1 MQYLIEPPKTWKIK
15 EKSILEVNVY
25 LNILSKFKESDIVF
39 EIIKKNGEIKKLNK
53 KTCTYLSRNFALEI
67 KKNIKNKNSDNQIKI
82 MGIISA
88 SEESIILMLA
98 SLFLGAHHCICFED
112 LSPEAIYQ
120 RLDIFKPDII
130 VCKKHLQE
138 KIESALAKN
147 KAIHPPIIFID
158 AEKIDNYASQ
168 KNEVINYKNNY
179 NLFTLFTSGST
190 GKPKAI
196 VHGVREYLKYAEF
209 TTEYF
214 FGVKKY
220 SKIFTAV
227 DAGWI
232 NGHTYAF
239 YGPLLLGGV
248 SIINEIPTLISMPR
262 ILGEYLN
269 QIRPECFYTSVTLL
283 RLLKSMT
290 KEHEKLSLYASK
302 DFQIERIG
310 SCGEPLAHHVGKWA
324 IDFFEPSRKSIV
336 NTYFQTE
343 TGGILVA
350 PRDEDIIPK
359 NYSCVGKPLKGL
371 GLCQAKDLINPEQL
385 AKENIQPNEL
395 IVKNYW
401 SGIFKMVISDKRSKY
416 FTESGYFRLHDVG
429 YLDEEGYL
437 YIGGRSDDV
446 INVSGHRISTSEIE
460 SICLNLDLI
469 KEACAVSASDSLT
482 GEKIILYL
490 TPSKTI
496 VDIKPI
502 IIKIK
507 KTIKN
512 KLSKY
517 HLPSR
522 IEMFNELPKTQSG
535 KIMRRIMRDLAENNH
550 INEKLDYSTLANKEN
565 FLRSKELFLSSK
577 KINNY

>member
-1 MQYLIEPPKTWKIK
+1 MQYLIEPPQSWKIK
-15 EKSILEVNVY
+15 ENKIIEENVY
-25 LNILSKFKESDIVF
+25 LNVLSKFKESDIVF
-39 EIIKKNGEIKKLNK
+39 EIIKKNGEIKKLSK
-53 KTCTYLSRNFALEI
+53 KKCSYLSRNFASKI
-67 KKNIKNKNSDNQIKI
+67 RKNIKNKNSDDQLKI
-82 MGIISA
+82 MAIISA
-88 SEESIILMLA
+88 SEESVILMLA
-98 SLFLGAHHCICFED
+98 SLYLGAHHCICFED
-112 LSPEAIYQ
+112 LSQEAINQ
-120 RLDIFKPDII
+120 RLDIFKPHII
-130 VCKKHLQE
+130 VCKKHLH
-138 KIESALAKN
+138 KKVESALAKN
-147 KAIHPPIIFID
+147 KEVNPPIIVID
-158 AEKIDNYASQ
+158 VDTIDNEPYQ
-168 KNEVINYKNNY
+168 EDKVINYKNHY

-196 VHGVREYLKYAEF
+196 IHGVREYLKYAKF
-209 TTEYF
+209 TTAYF
-214 FGVKKY
+214 FGVKRY

-239 YGPLLLGGV
+239 YGPLLLGGI

-290 KEHEKLSLYASK
+290 REHEKLSFYLSK
-302 DFQIERIG
+302 DFKIERIG
-310 SCGEPLAHHVGKWA
+310 SCGEPLAHNVGKWV

-343 TGGILVA
+343 TGGILAA
-350 PRDEDIIPK
+350 PRDEDGVPK
-359 NYSCVGKPLKGL
+359 DYSSVGKPLKEL
-371 GLCQAKDLINPEQL
+371 GLVQAKDLINPEQL
-385 AKENIQPNEL
+385 AKENLQPNEL
-395 IVKNYW
+395 LVKNYW
-401 SGIFKMVISDKRSKY
+401 SGIFNMVVSDKRSKY

-429 YLDEEGYL
+429 YLDVDGYL

-460 SICLNLDLI
+460 SICLNLNLI

-490 TPSKTI
+490 TPSK
-496 VDIKPI
+496 I
-502 IIKIK
+502 ICDTESIKIK
-507 KTIKN
+507 TRQIIEN

-522 IEMFNELPKTQSG
+522 IEIFNELPKTQSG
-535 KIMRRIMRDLAENNH
+535 KIMRRIMRDLAENNFF
-550 INEKLDYSTLANKEN
+550 NEKLDYSTLANKEN
-565 FLRSKELFLSSK
+565 FLRSKELFLNSK
-577 KINNY
+577 NIHNK

>member
-1 MQYLIEPPKTWKIK
+1 MKYIIEPPKSWKIK
-15 EKSILEVNVY
+15 NEKNIEENVY
-25 LNILSKFKESDIVF
+25 FNLLRKFKESDTIF
-39 EIIKKNGEIKKLNK
+39 EIIKKSGEIKKLNK
-53 KTCTYLSRNFALEI
+53 KKCIHLSRNFASEI
-67 KKNIKNKNSDNQIKI
+67 KKNIQNKNSDDQIKI

-88 SEESIILMLA
+88 SEESVILMLA
-98 SLFLGAHHCICFED
+98 SLYLGAHHCICFED

-130 VCKKHLQE
+130 VCKKDLQK

-147 KAIHPPIIFID
+147 KVVKTSILVID
-158 AEKIDNYASQ
+158 IEKIDNLPPQ
-168 KNEVINYKNNY
+168 KDKVINYKNNY

-196 VHGVREYLKYAEF
+196 IHGVREYLKYAKI
-209 TTEYF
+209 TTKYF
-214 FGVKKY
+214 FGVKRY

-239 YGPLLLGGV
+239 YGPLLSGGI
-248 SIINEIPTLISMPR
+248 SIINEIPTLISIPR
-262 ILGEYLN
+262 ILGKYLN

-290 KEHEKLSLYASK
+290 KDHEKLSNYSSK
-302 DFQIERIG
+302 DFKIERIG

-350 PRDEDIIPK
+350 PRDEDLAPK
-359 NYSCVGKPLKGL
+359 DYSCVGKPLKEL
-371 GLCQAKDLINPEQL
+371 GLFQAKDLINPEQL

-395 IVKNYW
+395 LVKNYW
-401 SGIFKMVISDKRSKY
+401 SGIFNMVVSDKRSKY
-416 FTESGYFRLHDVG
+416 FTDSGYFRLHDVG
-429 YLDEEGYL
+429 YLDDDGYL

-482 GEKIILYL
+482 GEKIVLYL
-490 TPSKTI
+490 TPSKI
-496 VDIKPI
+496 ICEVNPI

-507 KTIKN
+507 QTIEN

-522 IEMFNELPKTQSG
+522 IEFFNELPKTQSG
-535 KIMRRIMRDLAENNH
+535 KIMRRIMRDLAENNYF
-550 INEKLDYSTLANKEN
+550 NEKLDYSTLANKEN
-565 FLRSKELFLSSK
+565 FLKSKELFLNSK
-577 KINNY
+577 KN